1 MSAPPVCSSESSPM
15 QDRPACMGKPEGD
28 TPPRG
33 RAVASAVRRDPAP
46 SPPSAHKRR
55 NETCDEPAAKRALTN
70 GSEAV
75 PDFMDLSDRAA
86 WPSLDGSPGAPAR
99 DGPSQGSSITDQPEQ
114 HADENGF
121 AHLLLE
127 GIPPVDLS
135 DQATKENTWRNIPA
149 RCRPKIADKLAT
161 LSRERPAE
169 ANAHV
174 TTATI
179 ATFAIKHGSNFIT
192 FSKF

>member
-1 MSAPPVCSSESSPM
+1 MMMMMMMMMMLTTYHKENDSQDVDEIEIADKCGSWLVLAP
-15 QDRPACMGKPEGD
+15 
-28 TPPRG
+28 
-33 RAVASAVRRDPAP
+33 
-46 SPPSAHKRR
+46 
-55 NETCDEPAAKRALTN
+55 KRAQAN
-70 GSEAV
+70 CSEAV
-75 PDFMDLSDRAA
+75 PDSMDLS
-86 WPSLDGSPGAPAR
+86 PAR